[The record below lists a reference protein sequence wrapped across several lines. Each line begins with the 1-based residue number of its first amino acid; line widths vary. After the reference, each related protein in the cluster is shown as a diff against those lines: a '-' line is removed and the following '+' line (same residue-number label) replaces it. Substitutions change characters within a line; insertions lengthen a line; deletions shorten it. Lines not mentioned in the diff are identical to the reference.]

1 MFEALAERWQGP
13 HAEHGS
19 EVVARTRTIA
29 LGAAGMVVA
38 GGAGL
43 ATAGLGGGEPTA
55 AHSSLPPAT
64 APVERTTLV
73 ETQDVDGTLG
83 YGGTR
88 TIAGT
93 GRGTVTWLAGPG
105 SVVSRGR
112 SVYRVDDTPVPLL
125 YGRLPL
131 YRALAE
137 GTEGADVL
145 QLERNLS
152 ALGYTG
158 FTVDKTFG
166 SATTAAVK
174 RWQEDLGVTETGT
187 VRPGE
192 AVVAPG
198 RIRVAARKAAV
209 GDKVG
214 GPVLTYTGTTRVVT
228 VDLDVEHQR
237 LARKGAAVEV
247 ELPSGDTVKG
257 RIGSVGKVAEAGGN
271 DRPATVEVEIAVAGS
286 KELGSYDKAP
296 VVVHLTASR
305 HADVLAV
312 PIGALLAQGDG
323 GYAVQVVEGGRV
335 RTVPVETG
343 VFTEGMVEVS
353 GSGLSEGMKVGVP
366 S

>member
-1 MFEALAERWQGP
+1 MIVF
-13 HAEHGS
+13 
-19 EVVARTRTIA
+19 
-29 LGAAGMVVA
+29 GAAGVIVA

-43 ATAGLGGGEPTA
+43 ATAGLGGGGDPAA

-64 APVERTTLV
+64 AAIERTTLV

-83 YGGTR
+83 YGNTH
-88 TIAGT
+88 TIAGA
-93 GRGTVTWLAGPG
+93 GNGTLTWLAGPG
-105 SVVSRGR
+105 SVIPRGR
-112 SVYRVDDTPVPLL
+112 SVYRVDNKPVPLL

-131 YRALAE
+131 YRALSE

-145 QLERNLS
+145 QLERNLR

-158 FTVDKTFG
+158 FTVDKTF
-166 SATTAAVK
+166 SASTTAAVK
-174 RWQEDLGVTETGT
+174 RWQDDLGLAETG
-187 VRPGE
+187 RIQPGS

-198 RIRVAARKAAV
+198 RIRVAERKATV
-209 GDKVG
+209 GDRIG
-214 GPVLTYTGTTRVVT
+214 GAVLTYTGTTRVVS
-228 VDLDVEHQR
+228 VDLDVEYQR
-237 LARKGAAVEV
+237 LAKKGGEVEI

-257 RIGSVGKVAEAGGN
+257 RITSVGKVAKEGQQ
-271 DRPATVEVEIAVAGS
+271 DQPTTVEVEIAVAS
-286 KELGSYDKAP
+286 QQKLGSYDKAP
-296 VVVHLTASR
+296 VEVHVTANK

-343 VFTEGMVEVS
+343 VFTDGQVEIS